1 MPSRRHNA
9 HPQQCRSMPPGRQG
23 LDGMLCLPH
32 IARICKNMGRGM
44 NNYSPQPQNTAVFAR
59 EWFYACKFAAL
70 VQLRQRPDSQPFAL
84 RNTSIGAFRHCRKA
98 RSATRKRL
106 FRRITQPFP
115 HRHCARCASAIVPF
129 GYKNIAKRIALPSSL
144 MPHSRFSGITVF
156 CSAIFHCQ
164 NILLSECI
172 FMHPPGA

>member
-9 HPQQCRSMPPGRQG
+9 HPQRHPAMPHRRQG
-23 LDGMLCLPH
+23 TDVMSCPLH
-32 IARICKNMGRGM
+32 IARICMNGSCGM
-44 NNYSPQPQNTAVFAR
+44 NNYSPQLQNTAVFAR

-84 RNTSIGAFRHCRKA
+84 RDTSIGAFRHCRKA

-115 HRHCARCASAIVPF
+115 HRNTAFSA
-129 GYKNIAKRIALPSSL
+129 PSL
-144 MPHSRFSGITVF
+144 CTM
-156 CSAIFHCQ
+156 
-164 NILLSECI
+164 CI
-172 FMHPPGA
+172 SNRPVRV

>member
-23 LDGMLCLPH
+23 LDVVPWLSH

-59 EWFYACKFAAL
+59 EWFYACKYAAL
-70 VQLRQRPDSQPFAL
+70 VQLRQHPDNQPFAPCD
-84 RNTSIGAFRHCRKA
+84 TSIRAFRHCRKA

-115 HRHCARCASAIVPF
+115 HRNTAFSA
-129 GYKNIAKRIALPSSL
+129 PSL
-144 MPHSRFSGITVF
+144 CKM
-156 CSAIFHCQ
+156 
-164 NILLSECI
+164 CI
-172 FMHPPGA
+172 SNRPVRV